1 MSKIM
6 FFCIPAWGHT
16 NPTLAV
22 IKELVRRGH
31 IVRYY
36 SFDEFEEKI
45 KAAGA
50 EFVSC
55 DKYLPKLSQKELSRI
70 RKVSTTEMT
79 ISNLKTVA
87 TIDPIINR
95 DVADFKPD
103 CIVAD
108 SVCFWGKLFAIK
120 HNIPFVSSTTT
131 FAFNKHS
138 SKYIQSSFAEM
149 LDLILG
155 MPRVNREL
163 KKLKPL
169 GYHVKSAMSLVQND
183 NDTNT
188 IVYTSKMFQPFSETF
203 SDNYVFVG
211 PSVPKTEKIIKDES
225 IKTVYI
231 SLGTVINQNREFYKN
246 CIEALKNSG
255 VNVIISVGK
264 DTDVSTLGTLPENIK
279 VYPRV
284 NQMEVLSRAD
294 AFLTHCGMNS
304 VSESLYMGVPL
315 IMFPSTGE
323 QKAVAKRTYELGA
336 GVFLGNTEPQT
347 IYDSIMTVLNDAS
360 YTQNADKIREDFLS
374 CPGPCGAADFIESIF
389 GI

>member
-22 IKELVRRGH
+22 IKELVSRGH
-31 IVRYY
+31 VVRYY

-79 ISNLKTVA
+79 ISDLKTVA